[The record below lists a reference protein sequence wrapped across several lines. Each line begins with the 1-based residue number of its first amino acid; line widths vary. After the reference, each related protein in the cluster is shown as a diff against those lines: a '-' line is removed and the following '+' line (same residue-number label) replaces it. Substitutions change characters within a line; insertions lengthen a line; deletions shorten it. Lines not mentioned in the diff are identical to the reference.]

1 MSDCRRITGVPVSG
15 KPGDFTNQQK
25 PPQDQQIIHGRT
37 GVGMAFDTLFEIS
50 KRNIIEQ
57 EKNSLK

>member
-1 MSDCRRITGVPVSG
+1 MSDCRRITEVPISG
-15 KPGDFTNQQK
+15 KTGDFTNQQK
-25 PPQDQQIIHGRT
+25 PPQDQQIIYGRT

-57 EKNSLK
+57 EKNNMK